1 MYLARAHAE
10 DQRPGSLPYTRS
22 GHPLLPFLAP
32 RTSTKMHPIEQGR
45 PVKPEAGSRALPSR
59 WLQVRGWGIGSCL
72 LQPSATHPGLQAS
85 PWVSKQEAA
94 QRGVLFFPVTSLPSS
109 PSFKQRGEAAVPRR
123 VRQHHPSRGSGAGGR
138 ELGGA
143 VWQSWRRA
151 HHQCGHTG
159 LKGARI
165 PRGRG
170 TGTGR
175 WRCTRRGLLS
185 GRNAQ

>member
-109 PSFKQRGEAAVPRR
+109 PSFKQR
-123 VRQHHPSRGSGAGGR
+123 RGSCSEKSETTPPFTRLRGRRQGAGRGGVA
-138 ELGGA
+138 ELAQGPPPL
-143 VWQSWRRA
+143 RA
-151 HHQCGHTG
+151 YRAPGSENPPGERDRHWPLAMYQAWTP
-159 LKGARI
+159 I
-165 PRGRG
+165 W
-170 TGTGR
+170 T
-175 WRCTRRGLLS
+175 
-185 GRNAQ
+185 